1 MKNQVTDELN
11 FPLAYF
17 LTFTCY
23 GTWLHGDAIMSVN
36 VSHNK
41 IGMPYLPAN
50 GLQEKSAGNRMR
62 ELPYFLGASQR
73 KIILQTIREVCDY
86 RHWSLLAAHIRTNHA
101 HVVMHALASP
111 ESILNSFKT
120 YCSRKLNQSNV
131 EPFRNRR
138 WTRHGST
145 RYLWKEEQ
153 VETCIR
159 YVVYEQGE
167 AMAVYENKERLL
179 VFPEQL

>member
-1 MKNQVTDELN
+1 MKNQVADESN

-23 GTWLHGDAIMSVN
+23 GTWLHGDTVMSVN
-36 VSHNK
+36 ASHNK
-41 IGMPYLPAN
+41 MGMPYLPIN
-50 GLQEKSAGNRMR
+50 RLQEKSAENRMR
-62 ELPYFLGASQR
+62 ESPYFLGAPQR
-73 KIILQTIREVCDY
+73 KIILQTIQDVCDY
-86 RHWSLLAAHIRTNHA
+86 RHWSLLAAHIRTNHI
-101 HVVMHALASP
+101 HVVVNALTPP
-111 ESILNSFKT
+111 ENILNSFKA

-131 EPFRNRR
+131 ELPRNRR

-179 VFPEQL
+179 AFPEQL